1 MANFFKNYGIQA
13 YKEKHKGEQVEEI
26 KTANL
31 EGFAAPDPKTLK
43 NKRSNRRRND
53 SMSEDENI

>member
-1 MANFFKNYGIQA
+1 MANFFKNYGVEA

-43 NKRSNRRRND
+43 NKKSNRRKND

>member
-1 MANFFKNYGIQA
+1 MANFFKNYGVQA
-13 YKEKHKGEQVEEI
+13 YKEKHKGEIVEEI

-43 NKRSNRRRND
+43 NKKSNRRRND

>member
-1 MANFFKNYGIQA
+1 MANFFKNYGVQA

-43 NKRSNRRRND
+43 NKKSNRRRSN
-53 SMSEDENI
+53 SESDDENI

>member
-1 MANFFKNYGIQA
+1 MANFFKNYGVQA
-13 YKEKHKGEQVEEI
+13 DKEKHKGEIVEEI

-43 NKRSNRRRND
+43 NKKSNRRRND